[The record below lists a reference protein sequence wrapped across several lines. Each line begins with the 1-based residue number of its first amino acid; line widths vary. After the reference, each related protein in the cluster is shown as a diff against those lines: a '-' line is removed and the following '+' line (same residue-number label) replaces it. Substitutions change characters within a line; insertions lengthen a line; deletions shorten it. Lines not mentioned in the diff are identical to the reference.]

1 MITKYAYCANVVQ
14 LKIALKWHSVQVY
27 FFTIVNRP
35 NGKNIRTSKTLCGQ
49 CSSQVIFKVL
59 TFFILPSSQD
69 TIYKDQA
76 KKIICQN
83 IQRNRND
90 RNRTFRNV

>member
-49 CSSQVIFKVL
+49 CSSQVIFKV
-59 TFFILPSSQD
+59 
-69 TIYKDQA
+69 
-76 KKIICQN
+76 
-83 IQRNRND
+83 
-90 RNRTFRNV
+90 